1 MQLRP
6 FALSISTL
14 LILAFSGGAQ
24 ASPITVSYACQ
35 SNHSLVK
42 ATYDFK
48 GDAPVSAKVT
58 YKKRTMVLPFVN
70 NKEDDTLNRFTNGK
84 YEWVT
89 DKFTKSTVEGAAG
102 NMLNFKNNILAK
114 YCK

>member
-14 LILAFSGGAQ
+14 FAFAFSGGAQ
-24 ASPITVSYACQ
+24 AGPITVSYACQ

-42 ATYDFK
+42 VGYQFR
-48 GDAPVSAKVT
+48 GEEPVSAKVT

-70 NKEDDTLNRFTNGK
+70 NKEDDTLNRFTNGR
-84 YEWVT
+84 YEWIT

>member
-1 MQLRP
+1 MRLRS
-6 FALSISTL
+6 FVLTASSFVVLTV
-14 LILAFSGGAQ
+14 SGGAQ
-24 ASPITVSYACQ
+24 AAPITVSYACQ

-42 ATYDFK
+42 VGYQFR
-48 GDAPVSAKVT
+48 GEEPVSAKVT

-70 NKEDDTLNRFTNGK
+70 NKEDDTLNRFTNGR